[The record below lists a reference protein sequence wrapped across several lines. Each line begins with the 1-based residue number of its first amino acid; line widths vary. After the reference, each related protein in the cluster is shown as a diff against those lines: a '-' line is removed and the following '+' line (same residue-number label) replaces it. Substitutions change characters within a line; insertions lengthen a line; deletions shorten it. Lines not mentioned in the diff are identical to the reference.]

1 MLLRASLVSID
12 ERVREHVTNMLTTP
26 PVSAEIVG
34 AGVRVEQV
42 SALVLK
48 AGRDHSV
55 DHAPMVLLA
64 AAARSDMDGDQPI
77 RVYAIGMGELVTM
90 LLGTRPES
98 SESVLMRLAND

>member
-1 MLLRASLVSID
+1 MPRVMSDALISMGALVLLLASLVSID

-48 AGRDHSV
+48 AARDQSV
-55 DHAPMVLLA
+55 EHAPMVIFA
-64 AAARSDMDGDQPI
+64 VVAT
-77 RVYAIGMGELVTM
+77 VLVLIM
-90 LLGTRPES
+90 LRT
-98 SESVLMRLAND
+98 